1 MSTFD
6 EKDLI
11 ARLQDES
18 TRRAAFEEL
27 VNRYSKKLYW
37 QVRHLVVDHED
48 SDDVLQNVFLKVWNS
63 IGNFKGDSQLFTWLY
78 RIAYNESIT
87 FLNKKK
93 SQVSIDD
100 IDDGIANRLE
110 SDAYFDGDETQ
121 ILLQEAI
128 SILPEKQRA
137 VFTMKYFDEMKY
149 EDMAD
154 ITGTSVGALK
164 ASYHIAVQ
172 KISTYIRAKEL

>member
-6 EKDLI
+6 ENDLVK
-11 ARLQDES
+11 RLQNES
-18 TRRAAFEEL
+18 TRRQAFEEL
-27 VNRYSKKLYW
+27 VNRYSRKLYW
-37 QVRHLVVDHED
+37 QIRHLVVDHDD
-48 SDDVLQNVFLKVWNS
+48 SDDLLQNVFLKVWNN
-63 IGNFKGDSQLFTWLY
+63 IGSFKGDSQLFTWLY

-93 SQVSIDD
+93 AQLSIDD
-100 IDDGIANRLE
+100 MDDGIANTLE
-110 SDAYFDGDETQ
+110 GDSYFDGDETQ

-128 SILPEKQRA
+128 STLPDKQRA
-137 VFTMKYFDEMKY
+137 VFTMKYYDEMKY
-149 EDMAD
+149 EDMSE

-172 KISTYIRAKEL
+172 KISTYIRSKEL

>member
-1 MSTFD
+1 MYNND
-6 EKDLI
+6 ESELI
-11 ARLQDES
+11 ARLQDEK

-27 VNRYSKKLYW
+27 VNQYSRKLYW
-37 QVRHLVVDHED
+37 QIRHLVVDHDD

-63 IGNFKGDSQLFTWLY
+63 IATFKGDSQLFTWLY

-93 SQVSIDD
+93 AQLSIDD
-100 IDDGIANRLE
+100 IDDGIANTLE
-110 SDAYFDGDETQ
+110 SDEYFDGDETQ
-121 ILLQEAI
+121 IILQEAI
-128 SILPEKQRA
+128 NTLPDKQRA
-137 VFTMKYFDEMKY
+137 VFTMKYYEEMKY
-149 EDMAD
+149 EEMAE

-172 KISTYIRAKEL
+172 KISAYVKAKEL